1 MIAMEKHPDPQPA
14 TPGAAPACRV
24 GRRPDLRRPDGSPVR
39 VLVVDDETTLTELL
53 SMALRLEGWEI
64 RSAGDGWTAVLTAR
78 EFRPDAVVL
87 DVMLPDMD
95 GLEVLRRLRAE
106 LLEVPVLF
114 LTAKDAVSDRIA
126 GLTAGGDD
134 YVTKPFSL
142 EEVVARLR
150 GLLRR
155 SRLSVPRDPLLVVG
169 DLTMDEDSHEVRR
182 GDQLIQ
188 LTATEFEL
196 LRYLMR
202 NPRRVLSK
210 AQILD
215 RVWDYDFGGQA
226 NVVELYISYLRKKID
241 AGRLPMI
248 HTVRGAGYILK
259 PAP

>member
-1 MIAMEKHPDPQPA
+1 MTSSSRLPA
-14 TPGAAPACRV
+14 SGRTAGSTAAAA
-24 GRRPDLRRPDGSPVR
+24 LLHPDGSPVR
-39 VLVVDDETTLTELL
+39 VLVVDDERSLTDLL
-53 SMALRLEGWEI
+53 SMALRYEGWDV
-64 RSAGDGWTAVLTAR
+64 RTAGDGRTAIKLAR
-78 EFRPDAVVL
+78 DHRPDVVVL
-87 DVMLPDMD
+87 DMMLPDLD
-95 GLEVLRRLRAE
+95 GLDILHRMRADTPG
-106 LLEVPVLF
+106 LPILF
-114 LTAKDAVSDRIA
+114 LTAKDAVEDRVA

-150 GLLRR
+150 GLVRR
-155 SRLSVPRDPLLVVG
+155 SQLVTAGPDAVLTVG

-182 GDQLIQ
+182 GGDEIT

-215 RVWDYDFGGQA
+215 RVWNYDFGGQA

-241 AGRLPMI
+241 AGRPSMI
-248 HTVRGAGYILK
+248 HTLRGVGYVLK
-259 PAP
+259 PAE